1 MSMLDSAKQS
11 EREGEKIDSLREW
24 LLSRKVPS
32 SVCDALDEQDVS
44 KEEIVTYTEQDL
56 IDLSNLLNLNVVIRK
71 RFINAVKAIPNAV
84 SSIDQNQA
92 IVFLGNEEK
101 QQMGEFKTMI
111 KNLKQHVT
119 TTTNELK
126 ECDKNCEN
134 MKKEVN
140 KVYDDIQTMVEQAR
154 KEDLQQFSY
163 QHTDFLSQNF
173 KNTTYVPIANVCI
186 FVFVNI
192 NVHINTID

>member
-154 KEDLQQFSY
+154 KEDLQTVQ
-163 QHTDFLSQNF
+163 LS
-173 KNTTYVPIANVCI
+173 A
-186 FVFVNI
+186 
-192 NVHINTID
+192 H